1 MCLVL
6 RLSAFLCL
14 LLYVSD
20 NQMFLAV
27 VQCDVYYL
35 PLYAETHKIADEILK
50 HTIMTRLYRFF
61 AAAVL
66 SIALCPSLSATSDK
80 DKEKVDIDK
89 SDVLIAIDGEDI
101 IRSLPV
107 LEVYIDGSQSV
118 LEILHSGIGYTEIF
132 ILDATGN
139 PVDYACADSSFS
151 NMTVMP
157 LPSAAGVYQIVIMS
171 GRYYAEGYFRI
182 C

>member
-1 MCLVL
+1 
-6 RLSAFLCL
+6 
-14 LLYVSD
+14 
-20 NQMFLAV
+20 
-27 VQCDVYYL
+27 
-35 PLYAETHKIADEILK
+35 
-50 HTIMTRLYRFF
+50 MTRLYRFF

-101 IRSLPV
+101 IRSLPF
-107 LEVYIDGSQSV
+107 LEVYVDESQSV
-118 LEILHSGIGYTEIF
+118 LEILHSGIGYVEIY
-132 ILDATGN
+132 ILDASGN
-139 PVDYACADSSFS
+139 PADYACADSSFS

-157 LPSAAGVYQIVIMS
+157 LPSAAGVYQIVIAS

-182 C
+182 Y